1 MQVWMV
7 RQTVRPFMFLQNQMK
22 PMDKNYA
29 PILLFVYNRPAHT
42 RNIVESLLA
51 NSLAGQSELF
61 IFSDEAKDESSRSA
75 VDEVRK
81 YIRRIKGFKEI
92 HITERNENWGLAKS
106 IIAGVSEII
115 ETYEKVI
122 VLEDDLIV
130 APFFLK
136 FMNDALTVYQNEPKV
151 GHIQA
156 CDFTQA
162 AGLPDTFLIKWTG
175 SWGWATWKRVWNL
188 YDYDMS
194 YDQKELISKVG
205 EYIKSKE
212 AIRNFLKIIARQDEL
227 DAGKEKSYW
236 DYQLTLSL
244 LYNKKYTIRPVVNLV
259 SNIGFNERATH
270 TMLHS
275 AQLANRPTVSILPI
289 IHPENVCI
297 KNHHKD
303 NGKLETPIF
312 KRIKRF
318 IKRFIYRFI

>member
-1 MQVWMV
+1 MNENLKFS
-7 RQTVRPFMFLQNQMK
+7 T
-22 PMDKNYA
+22 
-29 PILLFVYNRPAHT
+29 PILLNVFNRPYETQQVLNVLRSIQAPVIYVHCDGPRQGNDNDLINVKQVKRLIDEQVDWDCEVYRMYEDT
-42 RNIVESLLA
+42 NQGCGKGPYKAIDW
-51 NSLAGQSELF
+51 F
-61 IFSDEAKDESSRSA
+61 FS
-75 VDEVRK
+75 
-81 YIRRIKGFKEI
+81 
-92 HITERNENWGLAKS
+92 NEEQG
-106 IIAGVSEII
+106 II
-115 ETYEKVI
+115 
-122 VLEDDLIV
+122 LEDDCLPNIDFFIYCQILLDKYRNDERIGIISGTNNKDIV
-130 APFFLK
+130 
-136 FMNDALTVYQNEPKV
+136 YKV
-151 GHIQA
+151 GDPSYFFSA
-156 CDFTQA
+156 
-162 AGLPDTFLIKWTG
+162 WTIT
-175 SWGWATWKRVWNL
+175 WGWATWKRVWNL